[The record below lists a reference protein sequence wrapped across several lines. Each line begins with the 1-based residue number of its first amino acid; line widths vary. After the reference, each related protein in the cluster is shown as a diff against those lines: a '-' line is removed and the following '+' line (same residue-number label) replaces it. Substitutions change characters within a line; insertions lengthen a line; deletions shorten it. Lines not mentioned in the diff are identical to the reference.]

1 MEGLIAGL
9 GVAAG
14 AGWGVA
20 AGLAVALWVA
30 LTLLARPSPPDRAL
44 QLGAPQY
51 EGDVEEFPS
60 FGQRRTGT

>member
-1 MEGLIAGL
+1 MESLIGGL

-30 LTLLARPSPPDRAL
+30 LRHITERPPPQVHVL
-44 QLGAPQY
+44 QQEA
-51 EGDVEEFPS
+51 DVEKYP
-60 FGQRRTGT
+60 FGRRAS

>member
-1 MEGLIAGL
+1 MESLIAGL

-30 LTLLARPSPPDRAL
+30 LRHIVRAPTPTEAAIHVL
-44 QLGAPQY
+44 QPQAEHDY
-51 EGDVEEFPS
+51 SG
-60 FGQRRTGT
+60 FGNRRTGT

>member
-30 LTLLARPSPPDRAL
+30 LTLLARPAPPDRTL
-44 QLGAPQY
+44 QLGAPTPQQDA
-51 EGDVEEFPS
+51 EVEYYP
-60 FGQRRTGT
+60 FGRTGT